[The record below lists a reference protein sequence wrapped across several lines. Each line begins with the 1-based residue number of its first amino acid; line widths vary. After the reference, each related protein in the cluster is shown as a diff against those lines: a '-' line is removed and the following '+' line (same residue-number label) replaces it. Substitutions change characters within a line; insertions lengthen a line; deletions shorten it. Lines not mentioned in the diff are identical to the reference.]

1 MGQLGLLLAGLSL
14 LVGCGAAPPG
24 PQTSPETRR
33 LEADFELACDAV
45 VRVLA
50 ERGYALP
57 HTDRTAGVIE
67 SDWLVT
73 NPEYAGSVFL
83 TERQDRYSD
92 CGKPGLFRA
101 FRGKQTRVKVM
112 LSPSRRGETDLR
124 IDAAF
129 RTQRFSSFLWWTRP
143 LGEWPCRS
151 RGRLEEELTLQMKLW
166 ILGEQLERIR
176 RGTP

>member
-1 MGQLGLLLAGLSL
+1 MGHLGLLLAGLSL
-14 LVGCGAAPPG
+14 VAGCSTAAPG
-24 PQTSPETRR
+24 PQTPLETRR
-33 LEADFELACDAV
+33 LEANFELAYDAV
-45 VRVLA
+45 VHVLGD
-50 ERGYALP
+50 RGYAIP
-57 HTDRTAGVIE
+57 HTDRTAGVIQ

-73 NPEYAGSVFL
+73 NPEYAASVFV
-83 TERQDRYSD
+83 TEHQDRYSD
-92 CGKPGLFRA
+92 CGKPGLGRA
-101 FRGKQTRVKVM
+101 FRGKQTRLKVI

-124 IDAAF
+124 VDAAF
-129 RTQRFSSFLWWTRP
+129 RTQRFSSFLWWNRP